1 MKSGCIRI
9 PEILLPCTEDMTA
22 WAVIACDQHTSDEQY
37 WKELAREIGDKPSSL
52 HLILPEYYLETDY
65 SERTKAIHNTMSRY
79 MREGIFRKLP
89 AGLILVERSTAYSAT
104 RYGIVLAVDLECY
117 SYEKGNT
124 AAIRASEATIVERIP
139 PRLKIREGACVEL
152 PHIMLLYNDP
162 NDTVL
167 DFFFIYK
174 QELSVVYDF
183 NLNRGGGKVKGY
195 FIEESRSVVERLEAL
210 RSKDGLVF
218 VVGDG
223 NHSLATAKAHWDK
236 IKINLSEAEQETHPA
251 RFALCEAVNVFD
263 EGIRFEAIHR
273 IVKGVDC
280 VHFAENFPNNGTE
293 TAYIYTAG
301 IKRKIGVS
309 GDIARA
315 VAETDDY
322 IADYIRKF
330 GGKVDYIHGE
340 EDIKTMTQEH
350 SDYVGIVLPKMDKSA
365 LFDQVVRYGNLPRK
379 TFSMGESA
387 EKRYYIEAKEITR

>member
-1 MKSGCIRI
+1 MLTSVFPTLLLQPVKAKSNI
-9 PEILLPCTEDMTA
+9 
-22 WAVIACDQHTSDEQY
+22 
-37 WKELAREIGDKPSSL
+37 
-52 HLILPEYYLETDY
+52 
-65 SERTKAIHNTMSRY
+65 NT
-79 MREGIFRKLP
+79 
-89 AGLILVERSTAYSAT
+89 
-104 RYGIVLAVDLECY
+104 
-117 SYEKGNT
+117 
-124 AAIRASEATIVERIP
+124 
-139 PRLKIREGACVEL
+139 LKI
-152 PHIMLLYNDP
+152 
-162 NDTVL
+162 
-167 DFFFIYK
+167 
-174 QELSVVYDF
+174 
-183 NLNRGGGKVKGY
+183 
-195 FIEESRSVVERLEAL
+195 
-210 RSKDGLVF
+210 
-218 VVGDG
+218 
-223 NHSLATAKAHWDK
+223 AHK